1 MAEESVFRPT
11 RVDADPDLPEL
22 SDHIPS
28 GAIRSWNRSSS
39 DRRLTVTN
47 LRTAES
53 LMETIDWS
61 RLRSASGNGEG
72 VRHAMEQLFAS
83 DSGDAAQQA
92 YWGIENHAF
101 AQGELFEVSEACSSV
116 LVASLA
122 DPRERWVRIA
132 VLELLFQIV
141 SGHASSTPDTPLD
154 LERRC
159 HEAVREGL
167 WLLFHEVLTGERD
180 AALDV
185 LDRLGEGA
193 RARRLVNRKG

>member
-1 MAEESVFRPT
+1 M
-11 RVDADPDLPEL
+11 
-22 SDHIPS
+22 
-28 GAIRSWNRSSS
+28 
-39 DRRLTVTN
+39 TN
-47 LRTAES
+47 LRVAES

-61 RLRSASGNGEG
+61 RLRSANGNGER
-72 VRHAMEQLFAS
+72 VRHAMGQLLAS

-101 AQGELFEVSEACSSV
+101 VQGELFEVSEACSSV

-122 DPRERWVRIA
+122 DPREMWVRLA

-141 SGHASSTPDTPLD
+141 SGRASSTPDTPPD

-167 WLLFHEVLTGERD
+167 WLLFREALTGQRD

-185 LDRLGEGA
+185 LDHLGEGA
-193 RARRLVNRKG
+193 MARRLVAAKG

>member
-1 MAEESVFRPT
+1 
-11 RVDADPDLPEL
+11 
-22 SDHIPS
+22 
-28 GAIRSWNRSSS
+28 
-39 DRRLTVTN
+39 
-47 LRTAES
+47 
-53 LMETIDWS
+53 METIDWS
-61 RLRSASGNGEG
+61 RLRSANGSGES
-72 VRHAMEQLFAS
+72 VRHAIGQLLAS
-83 DSGDAAQQA
+83 DSGDSAQQA

-101 AQGELFEVSEACSSV
+101 VQGELFEVSEACAAV

-141 SGHASSTPDTPLD
+141 SGHASSTPDTPRD

-167 WLLFHEVLTGERD
+167 WLLLREVLTGERD

-185 LDRLGEGA
+185 LDHLGHGT
-193 RARRLVNRKG
+193 RARSLVNQ